1 MGRTLSKRY
10 KSSIHSLVSSF
21 VLSRL
26 FYIHAIS
33 PIRYI
38 SLLTVEEKDTKINM
52 NSWDLY
58 YDTEKTPYDIYILQY
73 NLSL

>member
-1 MGRTLSKRY
+1 MGRTLSKRN

-52 NSWDLY
+52 NS
-58 YDTEKTPYDIYILQY
+58 
-73 NLSL
+73 